1 MNGKRRDYNAA
12 CFQKKELQRP
22 ESLVEMGSVERR
34 APVSIL
40 PTLLPFDH
48 IRLRIT
54 LQRDWEQI
62 AETVQREESSNTR
75 THKAAAKHS
84 CIGVE
89 TVVQT
94 GKEVLYLVETRVQ
107 SSIHVPR
114 PLVLCTKCVF
124 DLILGQPY

>member
-1 MNGKRRDYNAA
+1 MNRGRRDYDAA
-12 CFQKKELQRP
+12 RFQKNELQRP

-48 IRLRIT
+48 FRLRIT

-84 CIGVE
+84 CIGVPNRPQRDCCPDWQGSP
-89 TVVQT
+89 VF
-94 GKEVLYLVETRVQ
+94 GGDYSSVEYPCPTF
-107 SSIHVPR
+107 
-114 PLVLCTKCVF
+114 F
-124 DLILGQPY
+124 DFVC